1 MTEAT
6 SSGGPWKC
14 ARNST
19 RVNATN
25 STKTI
30 VTMGAMWMRKSLK
43 LSPARLP
50 MMMFGGSPIRVAAP
64 PMLAARI
71 SAMRKGCGA
80 IRNRVHTTIVTGTT
94 SMIVVTLSRNGDAIA
109 VISISMTI
117 SRNGSPRARFADQI
131 AR

>member
-1 MTEAT
+1 
-6 SSGGPWKC
+6 
-14 ARNST
+14 
-19 RVNATN
+19 
-25 STKTI
+25 
-30 VTMGAMWMRKSLK
+30 
-43 LSPARLP
+43 
-50 MMMFGGSPIRVAAP
+50 MMMFGGSPISVAAP

-80 IRNRVHTTIVTGTT
+80 ICSRVHTTIVTGAT